1 MNCNSEI
8 IQQLQ
13 NVDWSFPG
21 LGNNGIHS
29 FHWYPATYLSAIPGT
44 LIPLFSN
51 EGETVL
57 DPFCGSGTSGVEAIR
72 LGRKFIGIDTNPIA
86 LLISKAKVSFPAPD
100 VFIEQV
106 NNIVRQ
112 SEGLFANSSSFEHP
126 RQEELLGWYHPNTLL
141 GLDGILNL
149 ILNVNQPSIKM
160 ALLAVFSGILKN
172 CSSQGK
178 HWGWVCDN
186 VKPKPHEIVYKDSV
200 SAFSNAAISYIQSST
215 NLFDATNARDEI
227 ARHELSDRARF
238 SHGSCIKE
246 MEGLS
251 CDSIDFLVTSPP
263 YYGVADYVKSQRL
276 SYLWFDK
283 DELSEHMLGFRD
295 FERLRATETGARSNR
310 SRATSHSSYI
320 DFMQSFF
327 AQSNRVL
334 RPERYMALVVGESKA
349 RTSTTDFL
357 IQIALDSGFEMV
369 SRLERD
375 IKLSR
380 RRLMAK
386 VSNEDVLVFRKNN

>member
-1 MNCNSEI
+1 MNCNSEV
-8 IQQLQ
+8 IQQL
-13 NVDWSFPG
+13 NNIDWSFPG

-44 LIPLFSN
+44 LIPLFSQ

-72 LGRKFIGIDTNPIA
+72 LGRTFIGMDTNPVA
-86 LLISKAKVSFPAPD
+86 LLISNAKVRFPEPAA
-100 VFIEQV
+100 FLEHV
-106 NNIVRQ
+106 NYIVRE
-112 SEGLFANSSSFEHP
+112 SEGLFAQSNIPDHP

-141 GLDGILNL
+141 GLNGILSL
-149 ILNVNQPSIKM
+149 ILNVKDSSIQM
-160 ALLAVFSGILKN
+160 VLLAVFSGILKN

-186 VKPKPHEIVYKDSV
+186 VKPKPFEITNKDAV
-200 SAFSNAAISYIQSST
+200 VAFSNAANFYIESSAR
-215 NLFDATNARDEI
+215 LYEATNIYIDIPRS
-227 ARHELSDRARF
+227 ELSVRADLRQ
-238 SHGSCIKE
+238 GSCIKN
-246 MEGLS
+246 MELMAD
-251 CDSIDFLVTSPP
+251 DSVDFIVTSPP

-276 SYLWFDK
+276 SYLWFDR
-283 DELSEHMLGFRD
+283 DELAEHMLGFRD

-320 DFMQSFF
+320 DFMRTFF
-327 AQSNRVL
+327 TQSNRLL
-334 RPERYMALVVGESKA
+334 RPERHIALVVGESKA

-357 IQIALDSGFEMV
+357 VQIAEESGFDLV
-369 SRLERD
+369 SRSERD

-386 VSNEDVLVFRKNN
+386 VSNEDVLIFKKNN

>member
-8 IQQLQ
+8 IQQLN

-44 LIPLFSN
+44 LIPLFSY

-86 LLISKAKVSFPAPD
+86 LLISNAKVSFPDPD
-100 VFIEQV
+100 IFIEQV
-106 NNIVRQ
+106 NKIARQ
-112 SEGLFANSSSFEHP
+112 SAGLFASSSLLEHP
-126 RQEELLGWYHPNTLL
+126 RQEELFGWYHPNTLQ

-149 ILNVNQPSIKM
+149 ILNVSQPKIRM

-186 VKPKPHEIVYKDSV
+186 VKPKPHEIGYKDPV
-200 SAFSNAAISYIQSST
+200 SAFSNAAISYIQNSI
-215 NLFDATNARDEI
+215 NLFEATNIREEI
-227 ARHELSDRARF
+227 TRHELTARAKLL
-238 SHGSCIKE
+238 HGSCVKE

-251 CDSIDFLVTSPP
+251 CESIDFLVTSPP
-263 YYGVADYVKSQRL
+263 L
-276 SYLWFDK
+276 
-283 DELSEHMLGFRD
+283 
-295 FERLRATETGARSNR
+295 LRCR
-310 SRATSHSSYI
+310 
-320 DFMQSFF
+320 
-327 AQSNRVL
+327 
-334 RPERYMALVVGESKA
+334 
-349 RTSTTDFL
+349 
-357 IQIALDSGFEMV
+357 
-369 SRLERD
+369 
-375 IKLSR
+375 
-380 RRLMAK
+380 
-386 VSNEDVLVFRKNN
+386 

>member
-1 MNCNSEI
+1 MNCNSEV
-8 IQQLQ
+8 IQQL
-13 NVDWSFPG
+13 NNIDWSFPG

-44 LIPLFSN
+44 LIPLFSQ

-72 LGRKFIGIDTNPIA
+72 LGRKFIGMDTNPIA
-86 LLISKAKVSFPAPD
+86 LLISNAKISFPDPAA
-100 VFIEQV
+100 FLEQV
-106 NNIVRQ
+106 KNIVRK
-112 SEGLFANSSSFEHP
+112 SEGLFAQSNVPDHP

-141 GLDGILNL
+141 GLNGILSL
-149 ILNVNQPSIKM
+149 ILGVKDTSIQM

-186 VKPKPHEIVYKDSV
+186 VKPKPYEITNKDAV
-200 SAFSNAAISYIQSST
+200 SAFSNAAIFYIENSAH
-215 NLFDATNARDEI
+215 LYEATNIHIEI
-227 ARHELSDRARF
+227 SRNELSLRA
-238 SHGSCIKE
+238 SLQQGSCIKN
-246 MEGLS
+246 MELMA
-251 CDSIDFLVTSPP
+251 DSSVDFIVTSPP

-276 SYLWFDK
+276 SYLWLDR

-320 DFMQSFF
+320 DFMGVFF
-327 AQSNRVL
+327 TQSNRLL
-334 RPERYMALVVGESKA
+334 RPDRHIALVVGESKA
-349 RTSTTDFL
+349 RASTTDLL
-357 IQIALDSGFEMV
+357 IQTAEKSGFELV

-375 IKLSR
+375 IKISR

-386 VSNEDVLVFRKNN
+386 VSNEDVLIFKKNN